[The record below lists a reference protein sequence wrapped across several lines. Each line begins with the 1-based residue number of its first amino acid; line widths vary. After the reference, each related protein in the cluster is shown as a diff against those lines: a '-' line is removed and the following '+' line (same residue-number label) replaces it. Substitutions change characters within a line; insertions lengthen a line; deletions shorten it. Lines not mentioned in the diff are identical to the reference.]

1 MTGVRVAVSL
11 VCFGCLAGAQVQKAT
26 GTGQWYP
33 AEAEALERALAESFD
48 AADKR
53 CLLVSCEDH
62 DLAAITHDQ
71 IAAGETVT
79 GHGERTQNAV
89 ILRDPQTG
97 VFSIE
102 DLESSNG
109 TKVNGKRVRSAE
121 LCHNDEITLGETVF
135 HFLEAGLPVD
145 PDLRPG
151 RDDDDTLAFTTP
163 PDPTPR

>member
-1 MTGVRVAVSL
+1 MEPIVYTDRPYLLIGSGGFAGTRFEIEGDEAVI
-11 VCFGCLAGAQVQKAT
+11 GRNPNT
-26 GTGQWYP
+26 DIT
-33 AEAEALERALAESFD
+33 
-48 AADKR
+48 
-53 CLLVSCEDH
+53 LLDEGLSREH
-62 DLAAITHDQ
+62 
-71 IAAGETVT
+71 
-79 GHGERTQNAV
+79 AV

-97 VFSIE
+97 VFSID

-109 TKVNGKRVRSAE
+109 TKVHGKRVRSAE

-145 PDLRPG
+145 PDLQPG